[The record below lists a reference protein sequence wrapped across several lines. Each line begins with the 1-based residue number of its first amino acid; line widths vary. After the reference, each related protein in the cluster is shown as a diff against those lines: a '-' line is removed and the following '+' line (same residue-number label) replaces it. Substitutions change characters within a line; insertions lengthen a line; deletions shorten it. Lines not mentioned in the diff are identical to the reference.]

1 MNELENVKTHLELL
15 KSVKKWMSITNCS
28 TIEEIENYT
37 GILKHLIKWMS
48 VMNFSTI
55 EELEEWFIKM
65 EDYLLP
71 ENIKKRQEK
80 YRRKV
85 Y

>member
-15 KSVKKWMSITNCS
+15 KIVKEWMR
-28 TIEEIENYT
+28 
-37 GILKHLIKWMS
+37 
-48 VMNFSTI
+48 VMNYSTI
-55 EELEEWFIKM
+55 EELEEWFKKT

-71 ENIKKRQEK
+71 ENIKKRKEK
-80 YRRKV
+80 HRRKV